1 MKTNLKKILSL
12 VLCLLVILSSVSLAV
27 SATDKD
33 NYPIVYVHGF
43 MASDINADKTNPDSE
58 LYYPIQTNHMIDG
71 VAKAVPALARLVL
84 LGDWDALA
92 NGISPVLEDIFYGL
106 YNDPDGG
113 VSDGSGTYCEYPT
126 KEQILYSDLV
136 EFKYDWR
143 LDPID
148 IAKEL
153 DAYIEHVK
161 ETADVDKVY
170 ISCHSLGG
178 VIVLS
183 YLTLYGYDSVA
194 GVAFDSTAIYGET
207 YTGDLLSGKIEI
219 SSQSVL
225 YAIENMLKGN
235 EVEYLVDSL
244 LEVFEKAGLFALI
257 AHLGNGIVEHV
268 RLSIFQAMASLFGN
282 WLTIWA
288 MVPDEQIDEAMDF
301 AFNEIYDK
309 NDPQVKKLLKKIE
322 NYNNLIRKDKA
333 QTLKNLDKTAKV
345 VVISRYGFASIAAT
359 PSWDNMSDS
368 TVDTRNNS
376 FGATTAT
383 YGTAFSDDYLEGKDM
398 KYISPD
404 KTVDAS
410 TCLFPEK
417 TWFIRNMHHSW
428 VSDNLE
434 IMIATLL
441 RSEKEATVDTF
452 EQYPGFMQYIQAE
465 DNICPDDENATVR
478 TLPENLIQ
486 SIIIFFKEFIKFIK
500 NKFITQ

>member
-12 VLCLLVILSSVSLAV
+12 ALCLLLLLSSVSLAA
-27 SATDKD
+27 SAKDKD

-43 MASDINADKTNPDSE
+43 MASDINADAADPDSE
-58 LYYPIQTNHMIDG
+58 LYYPLQANHMVDG
-71 VAKAVPALARLVL
+71 IVKAVPALAKLIL
-84 LGDWDALA
+84 LGDWDAFGKA
-92 NGISPVLEDIFYGL
+92 ISPVLEDIFYGL

-126 KEQILYSDLV
+126 KEEILYSDLV

-153 DAYIEHVK
+153 NAYIEYVK

-170 ISCHSLGG
+170 MSCHSLGG

-183 YLTLYGYDSVA
+183 YLTLYGNDSVA

-219 SSQSVL
+219 SSRSVL

-235 EVEYLVDSL
+235 EAQYVVDSL
-244 LEVFEKAGLFALI
+244 LEVLEKAGLFALI
-257 AHLGNGIVEHV
+257 AHLGNGIVDHV
-268 RLSIFQAMASLFGN
+268 RMSIFEAMASLFGN

-309 NDPQVKKLLKKIE
+309 KDPQVKKLIKKIE
-322 NYNNLIRKDKA
+322 KYNSRVRKTKA
-333 QTLKNLDKTAKV
+333 QTLKDLDKTAKV

-383 YGTAFSDDYLEGKDM
+383 YGTAFSEEYLKGKDM

-417 TWFIRNMHHSW
+417 TWFIRNMNHSW
-428 VSDNLE
+428 TSDSLE

-452 EQYPGFMQYIQAE
+452 GQYPRFMQYISAE
-465 DNICPDDENATVR
+465 DIVCPDDENATVR

-486 SIIIFFKEFIKFIK
+486 SIIIFFKEFIR
-500 NKFITQ
+500 FITK